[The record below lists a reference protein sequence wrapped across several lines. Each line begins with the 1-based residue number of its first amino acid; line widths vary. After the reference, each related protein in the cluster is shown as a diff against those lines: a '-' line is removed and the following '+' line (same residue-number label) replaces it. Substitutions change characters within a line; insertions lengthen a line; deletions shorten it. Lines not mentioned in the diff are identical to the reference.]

1 MVIVAVISVS
11 HSREAEKKV
20 LIKTVC
26 VQISV
31 SEDFPPQIIKPFKLN
46 IGCM

>member
-1 MVIVAVISVS
+1 MVIAAVISIS

-31 SEDFPPQIIKPFKLN
+31 SEDFPPQIIKAFKVN
-46 IGCM
+46 NGCM